1 MMQERRGEGG
11 VERRGGG
18 GGRQRGRR
26 GGAHP
31 FFSRRRALLLARRRR
46 VVVVLVL
53 CLAMMMVFFGKRK
66 QQQQYQQYQY
76 QPRRTTAKTDVDEAI
91 GGSDFDVEIG
101 EYQDMEM
108 HEMREGEGG
117 VEREKNDDGK
127 RRERPIEEKKA
138 KTMQQD
144 DLSFASDEDDEGT
157 TGRGPVIQNPTSLTN
172 LVTRIAQAPF
182 NYKVEDLFLTAE
194 NHKRLQPKD
203 RIRFPS
209 KNLPASAPYG
219 GGDSANEH
227 PSMKFYRTCAVVLN
241 SGVLTTFG
249 DRAQGQRIDKHDAVF
264 RVNQAP
270 TKYFERFAGK
280 KTTLRVLNRKW
291 TQIFSQRMGKGFLFA
306 DNAGASFV
314 VTRART
320 SEFEH
325 LAALVRKE
333 RDGDVKVFS
342 MAHGVATRARWT
354 LRAFREGVV
363 KLRPSKRKMFRDV
376 STGLSPSS
384 GFIAIYIARHLC
396 GKIAVYGMSLE
407 RSWEGDALRAPYHY
421 FTTMDGRHSVMD
433 SIQLRAH
440 ESHSFDLE
448 GELVKTWSEAGVLRL
463 CDPAIKRERLCQVY
477 EED

>member
-53 CLAMMMVFFGKRK
+53 CLAMMMVLV
-66 QQQQYQQYQY
+66 QYQY
-76 QPRRTTAKTDVDEAI
+76 QPRRTGTTTEKTDVDEAI

-101 EYQDMEM
+101 EYQDMEI

-354 LRAFREGVV
+354 LRAFREGFV

>member
-1 MMQERRGEGG
+1 MQERRGEGG
-11 VERRGGG
+11 VERRGG

-76 QPRRTTAKTDVDEAI
+76 QPRRTTEKTDVDEAI

>member
-11 VERRGGG
+11 VERRGG

-53 CLAMMMVFFGKRK
+53 CLAMMMVLV
-66 QQQQYQQYQY
+66 QYQY
-76 QPRRTTAKTDVDEAI
+76 QPRRTGTTTEKTDVDEAI

>member
-1 MMQERRGEGG
+1 
-11 VERRGGG
+11 
-18 GGRQRGRR
+18 
-26 GGAHP
+26 
-31 FFSRRRALLLARRRR
+31 
-46 VVVVLVL
+46 
-53 CLAMMMVFFGKRK
+53 
-66 QQQQYQQYQY
+66 
-76 QPRRTTAKTDVDEAI
+76 
-91 GGSDFDVEIG
+91 
-101 EYQDMEM
+101 
-108 HEMREGEGG
+108 MREGEGG